1 MLDHKKNIFDVETPK
16 QGHKLRFINKLEQAN
31 VKVAPKKK
39 GDKKWYYTVAAAMVL
54 SIGVWIVK
62 SNLSTDTIN
71 TVVTKN
77 INTDNNLPKEV
88 ANAQFYF
95 EGIVKR
101 EIAKIELERNTD
113 TQEIINDAFKQL
125 KVLEKEQL
133 HLQEQ
138 LNINYDKRVVK
149 ALINNF
155 QYRIQL
161 LENVMIQIELVKEIK
176 TQNYETI

>member
-1 MLDHKKNIFDVETPK
+1 MLSNHKNIFDVETPK
-16 QGHKLRFINKLEQAN
+16 QGHKLRFIKKLKQAN
-31 VKVAPKKK
+31 VTVATKQK
-39 GDKKWYYTVAAAMVL
+39 GHNWYYAVAAAMVL
-54 SIGVWIVK
+54 SVGVWIVK
-62 SNLSTDTIN
+62 SNLNANRVN
-71 TVVTKN
+71 TVVTDEMHSDPN
-77 INTDNNLPKEV
+77 FTEEV

-133 HLQEQ
+133 RLQEQ
-138 LNINYDKRVVK
+138 LNMNYDKRIVK